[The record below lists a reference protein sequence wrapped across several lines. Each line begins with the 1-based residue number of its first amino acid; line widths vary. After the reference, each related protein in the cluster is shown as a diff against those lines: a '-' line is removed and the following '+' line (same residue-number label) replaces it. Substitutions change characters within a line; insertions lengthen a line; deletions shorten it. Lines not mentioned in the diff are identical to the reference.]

1 MDKAGIFHQEDEN
14 NMILSLDSEFDILG
28 IDEHPYYKEEE
39 VSALFGFHHHH
50 ETDDKPSADVQNHN
64 SSSTELTDD
73 ASIDNTDHDGSLSSA
88 IFTYAHPGMMP
99 PSIASGVKQE
109 EITEGAP
116 SHLDILCGQSRSC
129 ASHSGNKRFQD
140 VLEKY
145 APMYNAVDSKHDKMA
160 LTKEIVQCITNE
172 GGRFLKFKDGE
183 WQEISTVA
191 ARDKVS
197 HALRTKVASWSRQ
210 QQGSVES
217 SPVASSTKG
226 SHQKK
231 PSHRRRSSE
240 SRKLRRRSSQSSLS
254 SSSSEIATVSFD
266 GSDPSSRTLL
276 VDDLL
281 KVQRE
286 IFAQLQKEAETKP
299 TEHPLTRSSR
309 R

>member
-1 MDKAGIFHQEDEN
+1 MDKAAIFHQEDEN
-14 NMILSLDSEFDILG
+14 NMVLSLDSEFDILG
-28 IDEHPYYKEEE
+28 IDEHPFYREE
-39 VSALFGFHHHH
+39 VSAMFELHHN
-50 ETDDKPSADVQNHN
+50 ETDEKPSADVENYN

-73 ASIDNTDHDGSLSSA
+73 ASIDDTDHDGSLSSA
-88 IFTYAHPGMMP
+88 IFPYVHSAMML
-99 PSIASGVKQE
+99 SVAASGVKQE
-109 EITEGAP
+109 ENSEGTL

-140 VLEKY
+140 ILEKY
-145 APMYNAVDSKHDKMA
+145 APTYNSVDSKHDKMA
-160 LTKEIVQCITNE
+160 LTKEIVQNITNA

-183 WQEISTVA
+183 WQDISTVA

-210 QQGSVES
+210 QGSVES
-217 SPVASSTKG
+217 SPVASSKG
-226 SHQKK
+226 SEKKK

-254 SSSSEIATVSFD
+254 SGSSEIATVSFD
-266 GSDPSSRTLL
+266 GSDPTSNAL
-276 VDDLL
+276 VERLF

-286 IFAQLQKEAETKP
+286 IFAQLQKDVEAKP
-299 TEHPLTRSSR
+299 AEHPVARSSR